1 MNLHTNSGG
10 KMEYLTY
17 GKTGLEISRLCFGA
31 GHLEKL
37 YDIQTGG
44 KLMLKA
50 LDEGITFWDTA
61 EGYGTQPHLGEAV
74 RQINR
79 NEVVIQTKTAK
90 KDHQGASASIE
101 KALRE
106 LQTDYIDV
114 MLLHAV
120 SSPEDLEEREREGA
134 FDAFREAKAAG
145 KVRIIGCSTHLYTGA
160 VMDAVIDHP
169 EIDVILTTANKEGRM
184 LEGGPFDKHLEY
196 IERAYNL
203 GKGISIMK
211 VVVQNDMPEE
221 DMPEWIEW
229 AFNLETAHAINL
241 GITEDRHITL
251 DVGLARA
258 SARRRLIQSKAA

>member
-1 MNLHTNSGG
+1 
-10 KMEYLTY
+10 MEYLTY

-31 GHLEKL
+31 GRLGDTCKTHESGAKM
-37 YDIQTGG
+37 
-44 KLMLKA
+44 MLKA
-50 LDEGITFWDTA
+50 FDEGITFWDTA

-79 NEVVIQTKTAK
+79 EEIVIQTKTAN
-90 KDHQGASASIE
+90 KDHESASASIE

-106 LQTDYIDV
+106 LQTEYIDV
-114 MLLHAV
+114 MLLHAI
-120 SSPEDLEEREREGA
+120 SSPDDLATREREGA

-145 KVRIIGCSTHLYTGA
+145 KIRVIGCSTHIYTGD

-184 LEGGPFDKHLEY
+184 LEGGPFEKHLEY
-196 IERAYNL
+196 IQRAYDL

-211 VVVQNDMPEE
+211 VVVAGDIPEADMS
-221 DMPEWIEW
+221 EWIEW
-229 AFNLETAHAINL
+229 GFNLETAHAINL
-241 GITEDRHITL
+241 GITKPQHLTL

-258 SARRRLIQSKAA
+258 SARKRLVQRKAA